1 MDHPEEPVRGIK
13 SRDHWIRGSTIALMA
28 QFRAEA
34 RGEPLEDFEAEP
46 ALRLASQAFEPWS
59 SPCWQR

>member
-1 MDHPEEPVRGIK
+1 MDHPKEPVRGIK
-13 SRDHWIRGSTIALMA
+13 SRNYRIRRSTIALIA

-46 ALRLASQAFEPWS
+46 VLRLASQAFEP
-59 SPCWQR
+59 